1 MSSEVIS
8 ASSAFSQL
16 DMGSLI
22 AQPLHAVVDAQVQ
35 LSLSTVNF
43 IKNFALDSS
52 TNTLRNIVISQESIA
67 PRTDA
72 NGNPVFDS
80 SGNPLFDIQQNTLNL
95 PLITLLNVPALQ
107 VKKFTIDLTL
117 ELLSIQDVS
126 ATINTDS
133 ITSLSSFGYDNWNVT
148 GGSSGIYRSFARG
161 TSNES
166 STNQQSIKYAVHL
179 ECATTTPPG
188 VTLLLDFLTR
198 NKIEKQQFIEPSGNV
213 FTLINTNKI

>member
-1 MSSEVIS
+1 MSGEVIS
-8 ASSAFSQL
+8 ASSAFAQL

-43 IKNFALDSS
+43 IKNFAIDAS
-52 TNTLRNIVISQESIA
+52 TNNLRNIVISQESIA

-72 NGNPVFDS
+72 NGLSLFDS
-80 SGNPLFDIQQNTLNL
+80 SGNALYDIEQKTLNL
-95 PLITLLNVPALQ
+95 PLITLLNIPALQ

-117 ELLSIQDVS
+117 ELLSVQDVS
-126 ATINTDS
+126 ASINTDS
-133 ITSLSSFGYDNWNVT
+133 IVTISSFGYDNWNVK
-148 GGSSGIYRSFARG
+148 GGSSGVYRSFARG

-166 STNQQSIKYAVHL
+166 STNTQSIKYAVHL

-188 VTLLLDFLTR
+188 VTLLLDFLNR
-198 NKIEKQQFIEPSGNV
+198 NKIEKTIYTEPSGNN
-213 FTLINTNKI
+213 FTLTNTNKF